1 MKSIEK
7 VDYKTR
13 KVNLKPRI
21 GVIGVGHY
29 TYWEQFPGL
38 LDEMYRK
45 QEVLIEKIPDFVDV
59 VDFGLID
66 DSEKAYLAVKSLE
79 SSGLDMLFCDMVTY
93 ATSGTIGIIFK
104 SLNIPIVLIALQPL
118 RGMDYSKAST
128 YIQLMND
135 DICSLP
141 EFTGVALRM
150 GIQIPDVIIGTLYDD
165 PYADKQ
171 INDFCRIAKVLHGLK
186 NAQFGHIGHSL
197 NSMLDMNFDPTM
209 VTAWFGCHIKHCEAN
224 QIVTCYTNV
233 TDEEIENAKSIILA
247 FFDTPDPVSDPIYIK
262 LQDDDLYQAAKVY
275 VALDKFIAE
284 YKLTGLAY
292 YYDGAENSQERQVM
306 SNLTVGNSLLTA
318 KNIPMCGESDI
329 KTLLALFIMD
339 RFGMGGSFA
348 ELHPVD
354 FDGDFVLVGHD
365 GPHNIS
371 ISGGK
376 PVIRS
381 LKKYHGKPGSGAGVE
396 FKIKTGPIT
405 ILSINSTYD
414 GRFKFVIAEGESC
427 EGPIPPTGNTNTRAR
442 FKPDVRSFITKWVKE
457 GPTHHFSLGVGH
469 HASSLVKIAGYLGI
483 EAVVVTD

>member
-1 MKSIEK
+1 MKSIER
-7 VDYKTR
+7 VDYQAR
-13 KVNLKPRI
+13 KLNLKPRI

-29 TYWEQFPGL
+29 TYWGQFPGL
-38 LDEMYRK
+38 IEEMHKK

-66 DSEKAYLAVKSLE
+66 NAEKAYLAVKSLE

-93 ATSGTIGIIFK
+93 ATSGTIGIIFRT
-104 SLNIPIVLIALQPL
+104 LNIPIVLIALQPL
-118 RGMDYSKAST
+118 PGMDYSKAST

-150 GIQIPDVIIGTLYDD
+150 GKPVPDTIIGTLYNDQ
-165 PYADKQ
+165 YAESK
-171 INDFCRIAKVLHGLK
+171 IEEYCSIAKVLHGLK
-186 NAQFGHIGHSL
+186 NAQFGHIGHSM

-209 VTAWFGCHIKHCEAN
+209 ITAWFGCNIKHCEAN
-224 QIVTCYTNV
+224 QIVTSYNKV
-233 TDEEIENAKSIILA
+233 TDEEIENAKSIILN
-247 FFDTPDPVSDPIYIK
+247 FFDTPDPVSDPISVRLK
-262 LQDDDLYQAAKVY
+262 DDDLYTAARVS
-275 VALDKFIAE
+275 VALKNFILE
-284 YKLTGLAY
+284 SGLTGLAY
-292 YYDGAENSQERQVM
+292 YYEGSEDSTERHVM
-306 SNLTVGNSLLTA
+306 TNLSVGNSLLTA

-371 ISGGK
+371 IAEGK

-396 FKIKTGPIT
+396 FRIKTGPVT

-427 EGPIPPTGNTNTRAR
+427 AGPIPPTGNTNTRCR
-442 FKPDVRSFITKWVKE
+442 FKPDVRTFLSKWVKE
-457 GPTHHFSLGVGH
+457 CPTHHFALGVGH
-469 HASSLVKIAGYLGI
+469 HASSLARIAEYLGI
-483 EAVVVTD
+483 KAVVVTD

>member
-7 VDYKTR
+7 VDYQAR
-13 KVNLKPRI
+13 KLSLKPRI

-29 TYWEQFPGL
+29 TYWGQFPGL
-38 LDEMYRK
+38 LEEMHKK
-45 QEVLIEKIPDFVDV
+45 QDALIDKIPDFVDV

-66 DSEKAYLAVKSLE
+66 NAEKAYLAVKSLE

-93 ATSGTIGIIFK
+93 ATSGTIGIIFRT
-104 SLNIPIVLIALQPL
+104 LNIPVVLIALQPL
-118 RGMDYSKAST
+118 PGMDYSKAST

-150 GIQIPDVIIGTLYDD
+150 GKPVPDTIIGTLYNDQ
-165 PYADKQ
+165 YAEEK
-171 INDFCRIAKVLHGLK
+171 IEEYCRIARVLHGLK

-224 QIVTCYTNV
+224 QIVTSYNKV
-233 TDEEIENAKSIILA
+233 TDEEIENAKSIILN
-247 FFDTPDPVSDPIYIK
+247 FFDTPDPVSDPISVRLK
-262 LQDDDLYQAAKVY
+262 DDDLYTAARVS
-275 VALDKFIAE
+275 VALENFISE
-284 YKLTGLAY
+284 SGLTGLAY
-292 YYDGAENSQERQVM
+292 YYEGPEDSQERHVM
-306 SNLTVGNSLLTA
+306 TNLTVGNSLLTA

-354 FDGDFVLVGHD
+354 FNSDFVLVGHD

-371 ISGGK
+371 IAEGK

-396 FKIKTGPIT
+396 FKIKTGPVT

-414 GRFKFVIAEGESC
+414 GRFRFVIAEGESC
-427 EGPIPPTGNTNTRAR
+427 EGPIPPTGNTNTRCR
-442 FKPDVRSFITKWVKE
+442 FNPDVRTFLTKWVKE
-457 GPTHHFSLGVGH
+457 CPTHHFALGVGH
-469 HASSLVKIAGYLGI
+469 HASSLARIAEYLGI
-483 EAVVVTD
+483 KAVVVTD